1 MDDLDNYDKEF
12 KIVDIEW
19 FDVLFVVD
27 FFVFWI
33 INILDFLVIG
43 IFFYLFLLI

>member
-1 MDDLDNYDKEF
+1 MDDLDNYDKVF
-12 KIVDIEW
+12 KNVDIEW

-43 IFFYLFLLI
+43 IIFYLFLLI

>member
-33 INILDFLVIG
+33 INILDFIVIG